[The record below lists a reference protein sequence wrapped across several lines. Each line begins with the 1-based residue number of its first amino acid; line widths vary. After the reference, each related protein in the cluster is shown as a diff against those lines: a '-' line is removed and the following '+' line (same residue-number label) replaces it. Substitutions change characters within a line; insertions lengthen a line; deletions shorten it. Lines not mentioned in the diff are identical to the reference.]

1 MEVRKLQEMG
11 GATLLVSIPR
21 EWARRADL
29 GKGSSVS
36 IEESND
42 GGLLI
47 YPARP
52 DQERPEKEIE
62 IANPSRFG
70 IERLSGEITAAY
82 LLGYDLI
89 RIKGHNRISAE
100 DRERIIT
107 SLKRL
112 IGLEIVEEDERSITS
127 QFLVDNT
134 VVEPSKLFRRISS
147 LVRAMISDTLRNV
160 IETEKTKSASI
171 AQRDDEVDRLHFLL
185 VRLIRTAVR
194 DPRVASKFG
203 LSSIDC
209 LDFRVATSSLETA
222 ADYAVDLSNE
232 VSSIELKEQ
241 TLRELITN
249 IAHLLD
255 AIHDGATRSFLN
267 KDFAAAQKVL
277 QDHNTLTDALKNL
290 RFADSSASV
299 LHLADILERITRC
312 ERDVADLVSPTISH

>member
-1 MEVRKLQEMG
+1 MDVRKLQEMG
-11 GATLLVSIPR
+11 GTTLLVSIPR

-29 GKGSSVS
+29 RKGSSVS

-52 DQERPEKEIE
+52 EQERPEKEIE

-89 RIKGHNRISAE
+89 RIKGHNSISAQ
-100 DRERIIT
+100 DRERIMT

-147 LVRAMISDTLRNV
+147 LVRAMISDTLRNL

-194 DPRVASKFG
+194 DSRVASKFG

-222 ADYAVDLSNE
+222 ADYTVDLSNE
-232 VSSIELKEQ
+232 VSLIESKE
-241 TLRELITN
+241 LISRELIPK
-249 IAHLLD
+249 IAYLLE
-255 AIHDGATRSFLN
+255 AIHDGATRSFLE

-277 QDHNTLTDALKNL
+277 QDHFALTNALKDL
-290 RFADSSASV
+290 KSAYSSASI
-299 LHLADILERITRC
+299 LHLADTLERITRC
-312 ERDVADLVSPTISH
+312 ELDVADLVSPTISH